1 MFLAHFFTYIYFSNV
16 HLLDEKY
23 PTWNS
28 VKPIISKS
36 CSHCHKK
43 NGPAPFSLVDEIDFI
58 KRKTFIKSLIKSN
71 YMPPWEPI
79 EKDIYFKKTYALN
92 AEEKETLIKWLDNLE
107 NSNEYFKKN
116 TTLVKDVIS
125 PDLLLETKSSW
136 EIPPELKETGHDSWN
151 FRTFVFPVCT
161 ENKLRVRGLKYVST
175 VPQAITSGLLAASS
189 TERAVWLDSLEE
201 QEGYSMRGD
210 IGWLPT
216 GTHGS
221 FGIGSNNVF
230 LPNGFHWEWPKNS
243 WLAVELSFRPTGKSE
258 TLSQSIGVFLEN
270 DSESRPLRTLV
281 PMIRDIS
288 LPANTKRMYET
299 KMNIPVDIDLVVI
312 VPRSGPRCTSI
323 RATIT
328 DPKSKEI
335 TELVH
340 ILNHNPHFRRP
351 LVLKKPFRILKDSKL
366 HVEWI
371 LDNTSSNAG
380 NPILP
385 PVDFRA
391 ARRTGTTALLLQA
404 ASLKKSDDQML
415 QWFSLEEMKKK
426 EKITEDFKII
436 K

>member
-1 MFLAHFFTYIYFSNV
+1 
-16 HLLDEKY
+16 
-23 PTWNS
+23 
-28 VKPIISKS
+28 
-36 CSHCHKK
+36 
-43 NGPAPFSLVDEIDFI
+43 
-58 KRKTFIKSLIKSN
+58 
-71 YMPPWEPI
+71 
-79 EKDIYFKKTYALN
+79 
-92 AEEKETLIKWLDNLE
+92 
-107 NSNEYFKKN
+107 
-116 TTLVKDVIS
+116 
-125 PDLLLETKSSW
+125 
-136 EIPPELKETGHDSWN
+136 
-151 FRTFVFPVCT
+151 
-161 ENKLRVRGLKYVST
+161 
-175 VPQAITSGLLAASS
+175 
-189 TERAVWLDSLEE
+189 
-201 QEGYSMRGD
+201 
-210 IGWLPT
+210 
-216 GTHGS
+216 
-221 FGIGSNNVF
+221 
-230 LPNGFHWEWPKNS
+230 
-243 WLAVELSFRPTGKSE
+243 
-258 TLSQSIGVFLEN
+258 
-270 DSESRPLRTLV
+270 
-281 PMIRDIS
+281 
-288 LPANTKRMYET
+288 
-299 KMNIPVDIDLVVI
+299 MNIPVDIDLVVI